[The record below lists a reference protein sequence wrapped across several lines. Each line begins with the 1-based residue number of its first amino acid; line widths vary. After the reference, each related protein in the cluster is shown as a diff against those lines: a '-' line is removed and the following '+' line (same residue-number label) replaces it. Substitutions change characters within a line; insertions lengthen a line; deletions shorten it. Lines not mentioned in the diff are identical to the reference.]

1 MHEQFHDE
9 PHPKAGQMVTISP
22 LGGRE
27 HQLLVEGVEA
37 HVQDWWDRLYQK
49 SWRDSNGIIA
59 AANYGYRMGRVL
71 GPLDDEV
78 VYVKIKQPD
87 SSLSLG
93 YLVHQSEIIEQK
105 EEEDE

>member
-37 HVQDWWDRLYQK
+37 RVEDWWDRLYQK

-59 AANYGYRMGRVL
+59 AANYGHRMGRVL